1 MSVSNIGKLMKKIM
15 LAMVCVLA
23 IAGCKQKQGQTEGG
37 ADIDSLLA
45 DSLRADSLMRQPAN
59 LSPEDI
65 EVDWANKEIPVA
77 KGGKK
82 PDIITLVQ
90 AFNKVWNV
98 EVVEEVL
105 RLAAD
110 PKFTR
115 QVDEEYDSET
125 IVDRKNGYMC
135 VDSGGTDGDYMEA
148 CVWRR
153 DNGHRLFAIRMGG
166 PTDPEI
172 EVICF
177 YDYDPATETLTP
189 EASPVDTFTPVSEF
203 YNYQL
208 PHQGKDFIINEYLL
222 DEEDVTLQHI
232 YTWDGQKLVY
242 AKDRK
247 VKP

>member
-1 MSVSNIGKLMKKIM
+1 MRTKVLLLTACACIGWGTVQ
-15 LAMVCVLA
+15 AQMVPAKRYAPAYEYETYQDMNMVK
-23 IAGCKQKQGQTEGG
+23 AGKGWAARPVKVKGGG
-37 ADIDSLLA
+37 AAPGI
-45 DSLRADSLMRQPAN
+45 
-59 LSPEDI
+59 
-65 EVDWANKEIPVA
+65 VK
-77 KGGKK
+77 
-82 PDIITLVQ
+82 LVQ